1 MSKVE
6 DHIAIRE
13 LAARYNRAFD
23 YGNPEAWVEC
33 FTEDGSF
40 EMGSKKLAA
49 GSTDLLAFAKKM
61 IPTMK
66 VKHCTTDAIVEVDGD
81 TGTHDAYLILVD
93 CGDKVSVVNSGRYI
107 DAVVRVNGQWKFKQR
122 VVDID
127 DKS

>member
-6 DHIAIRE
+6 DHLAIRE

-49 GSTDLLAFAKKM
+49 GHTDLLAFAKKM

-81 TGTHDAYLILVD
+81 TGTHDAYLILID
-93 CGDKVSVVNSGRYI
+93 CGDKVSVANSGRYI
-107 DAVVRVNGQWKFKQR
+107 DAVVRVNGEWKFKQR

>member
-6 DHIAIRE
+6 DHLAIRE

-49 GSTDLLAFAKKM
+49 GHTDLLAFAQKM

-81 TGTHDAYLILVD
+81 TGTHDAYLILID
-93 CGDKVSVVNSGRYI
+93 CGDKVSVANSGRYI
-107 DAVVRVNGQWKFKQR
+107 DAVVRVNGEWKFKQR

>member
-40 EMGSKKLAA
+40 EMGSKTLAA

-81 TGTHDAYLILVD
+81 TGTHDAYLILVGCD
-93 CGDKVSVVNSGRYI
+93 DKVSVINSGRYI

>member
-1 MSKVE
+1 
-6 DHIAIRE
+6 
-13 LAARYNRAFD
+13 
-23 YGNPEAWVEC
+23 
-33 FTEDGSF
+33 
-40 EMGSKKLAA
+40 MGSKQLAA
-49 GSTDLLAFAKKM
+49 GSTDLLTFAKKM
-61 IPTMK
+61 IPSMK

-107 DAVVRVNGQWKFKQR
+107 DAVVKVNGQWKFKQR

>member
-33 FTEDGSF
+33 FTADGSF
-40 EMGSKKLAA
+40 NMGSKTLAA
-49 GSTDLLAFAKKM
+49 GHTDLLAFAQKM

-66 VKHCTTDAIVEVDGD
+66 VKHCTTDAIVEVDGN

-107 DAVVRVNGQWKFKQR
+107 DTVEKVDGQWKFKQR

>member
-40 EMGSKKLAA
+40 EMGSKQLAA
-49 GSTDLLAFAKKM
+49 GSTDLLTFAKKM
-61 IPTMK
+61 IPSMK

-81 TGTHDAYLILVD
+81 TGTHDAYL
-93 CGDKVSVVNSGRYI
+93 
-107 DAVVRVNGQWKFKQR
+107 DAVVKVDGQWKFKQR